1 LWPVL
6 FCLQLQLCHFHS
18 ALLQSGQKPWPPP
31 AVLFRRNLRVLP
43 SRSSRPTPLWRK
55 ALSATVVGVPL
66 LLGVRYFTAEAQEKR
81 RMRLM
86 VDSIGRFG
94 RSLRIGLQIS
104 LDYWWCTNII
114 LRGVEEPGVLGGA
127 ICVSPAGSRCPGGGS
142 HLQWGPLREA
152 WPRSVLLQP
161 LATPGVYQDPARAG
175 GQSSHTWLP
184 GGEPCLQGQRTG
196 SRGSSSSPT
205 AAPNTCSCQVDELFL
220 EDFQALPHELFQK
233 FDYQPVAAASLAQV
247 HRATLHDGTAVAV
260 KVRGGLPCA
269 MVGSET
275 CCGTQALAVPLP
287 GAGAVHRP
295 AGPL

>member
-94 RSLRIGLQIS
+94 RQSVP
-104 LDYWWCTNII
+104 C
-114 LRGVEEPGVLGGA
+114 P
-127 ICVSPAGSRCPGGGS
+127 SPWR
-142 HLQWGPLREA
+142 L
-152 WPRSVLLQP
+152 V
-161 LATPGVYQDPARAG
+161 
-175 GQSSHTWLP
+175 
-184 GGEPCLQGQRTG
+184 
-196 SRGSSSSPT
+196 
-205 AAPNTCSCQVDELFL
+205 
-220 EDFQALPHELFQK
+220 
-233 FDYQPVAAASLAQV
+233 
-247 HRATLHDGTAVAV
+247 
-260 KVRGGLPCA
+260 
-269 MVGSET
+269 
-275 CCGTQALAVPLP
+275 LP
-287 GAGAVHRP
+287 GAPGLPYWQVLGSVLCVHSLRSSISF
-295 AGPL
+295 LL